1 MHYWSKIIDSIQ
13 EGDNN
18 MVKDKVIQ
26 IPDLNYRH
34 VIDFLWSEN
43 AKKRCF
49 MFEHSCDHL
58 EPDHAGVLLNCVND
72 LNKDKCTEIP
82 INN

>member
-34 VIDFLWSEN
+34 VIDFRWAESTNETPKN
-43 AKKRCF
+43 VI
-49 MFEHSCDHL
+49 FEHSWDNGWTQAWF
-58 EPDHAGVLLNCVND
+58 PDYW
-72 LNKDKCTEIP
+72 KISKFEK
-82 INN
+82 

>member
-34 VIDFLWSEN
+34 VIDF
-43 AKKRCF
+43 
-49 MFEHSCDHL
+49 H
-58 EPDHAGVLLNCVND
+58 
-72 LNKDKCTEIP
+72 
-82 INN
+82 